1 VDYAVTLEVVRLAEQ
16 FHGTF
21 EQARQAARF
30 DGLAEARRKA
40 CAALPQDAELLFRRL
55 TSLQCL
61 TARPDLAEHFLDGNL
76 SD

>member
-1 VDYAVTLEVVRLAEQ
+1 VNYAVTLEVVRLAEQ
-16 FHGTF
+16 FHETF
-21 EQARQAARF
+21 EQARHAARF
-30 DGLAEARRKA
+30 DGLAETRRKA
-40 CAALPQDAELLFRRL
+40 CEALPPDAELLFRRL